1 MLIIRP
7 ERKEDYPRITEINN
21 LAFKQ
26 ENEGRLVENLRKNT
40 DFISELSL
48 VAEEDNEVVGHIL
61 FFPVKIIDDKL
72 IHILLSL
79 APMSVHPEHQG
90 KGIGSALVRQGL
102 KAAKEKGFTSVIVVG
117 HANYYPRFGFKPAAG
132 WNIKAPFDVPKDAF
146 MAIELTENGLKNVAG
161 TVKYPDEFNDV

>member
-1 MLIIRP
+1 MLFIRP

-40 DFISELSL
+40 GFIPELSL
-48 VAEEDNEVVGHIL
+48 VAQEDNEVVGHIL
-61 FFPVKIIDDKL
+61 FFPIKIIDDKL
-72 IHILLSL
+72 IHTSLAL

-102 KAAKEKGFTSVIVVG
+102 KAAKEKGFKSVIVVG
-117 HANYYPRFGFKPAAG
+117 HANYYPRFGFKPAAS
-132 WNIKAPFDVPKDAF
+132 WNIKAPFDVPEDVF
-146 MAIELTENGLKNVAG
+146 MAIELTENGLKNVRG

>member
-7 ERKEDYPRITEINN
+7 ERKEDYPRITEINK

-40 DFISELSL
+40 EFIPELSL
-48 VAEEDNEVVGHIL
+48 VAQEDNEVVGHIL
-61 FFPVKIIDDKL
+61 FFPIKIIDDKL
-72 IHILLSL
+72 IHTSLSL
-79 APMSVHPEHQG
+79 APMSVHPSRQK

-102 KAAKEKGFTSVIVVG
+102 KAAKEKGFKSVIVVG

-132 WNIKAPFDVPKDAF
+132 WNIKAPFEVPEDVF
-146 MAIELTENGLKNVAG
+146 MAIELTENGLKNIAG
-161 TVKYPDEFNDV
+161 TVKYHDEFNEI